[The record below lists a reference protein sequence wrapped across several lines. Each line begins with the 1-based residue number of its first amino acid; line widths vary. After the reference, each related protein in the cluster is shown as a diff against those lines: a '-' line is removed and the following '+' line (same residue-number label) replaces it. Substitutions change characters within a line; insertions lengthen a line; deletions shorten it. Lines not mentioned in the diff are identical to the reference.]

1 MWLYFQNAPKTKN
14 PAGTAGYRGG
24 NTGTRTLDPMIKSHL
39 LYQLSYV
46 PKTEL
51 EKGRKRHHF
60 QSPAVILTYKK

>member
-1 MWLYFQNAPKTKN
+1 MHQKQKIPRG
-14 PAGTAGYRGG
+14 PRDYRGG

-51 EKGRKRHHF
+51 EKGQLEKGRKRHHF